1 VTARGASFQTMT
13 WADAIRLVEHELQEQ
28 RWGPMPQAALRSVMA
43 EMKVRQVADTQGLE
57 QQSPKT
63 ATRLQDWGEQ

>member
-1 VTARGASFQTMT
+1 MT
-13 WADAIRLVEHELQEQ
+13 WADAISLVESQLAEQ
-28 RWGPMPQAALRSVMA
+28 CWGPMPQAALRSVLA

-63 ATRLQDWGEQ
+63 ASRLQDWGEQ